1 MRFVAPAGPTR
12 RAQSLRAVSPLGLHR
27 STGLPFAIRL
37 PRLLLWGIALLL
49 GVNSANAAASDDLR
63 SRVDAI
69 VAQHLGQGAV
79 ASLAIGIHER
89 GRESTFFY
97 GDAGRDL
104 GAPTADTLFEL
115 GSLTQVFTATILA
128 ALVERGLVR
137 LEDPLQQFVPR
148 GITVPSFEGRAIRL
162 IDLATHTSGLP
173 PDIPRQGAV
182 LTLERM
188 WEFVN
193 AYKLGR
199 APGSQYLYSNLGF
212 ALLGRALVRAAGTQG
227 YQELLT
233 REVLVPL
240 GMSSTWLLPE
250 LPSRE
255 RLSVGRGVDGEIAR
269 YDLPSWPALLPA
281 SGLSS
286 SLDDMMKFLRF
297 ATGAR
302 ETALSSLLEILERPR
317 RRAAPYGE
325 VALGWQVHALEK
337 DRVFLVAKNGG
348 TLGFSSLLAFVPS
361 LHLGVVVLAGSPHQ
375 ARQIGSEILQAI
387 TTEVRLPQEIPDESA
402 ADDQH

>member
-1 MRFVAPAGPTR
+1 VA
-12 RAQSLRAVSPLGLHR
+12 SV
-27 STGLPFAIRL
+27 
-37 PRLLLWGIALLL
+37 LWAS
-49 GVNSANAAASDDLR
+49 SAHAAASDELR

-69 VAQHLGQGAV
+69 ATQHLGQAAA
-79 ASLAIGIHER
+79 ASLAIGVHEH
-89 GRESTFFY
+89 GREATFFY

-104 GAPTADTLFEL
+104 GTPTADTLFEL

-148 GITVPSFEGRAIRL
+148 GITVPSFEGRPIRL

-173 PDIPRQGAV
+173 PNIPHQGAV
-182 LTLERM
+182 LTQERM

-193 AYKLGR
+193 AYKLDR
-199 APGSQYLYSNLGF
+199 PPGSRYLYSNLGF

-227 YQELLT
+227 YQEILT

-240 GMSSTWLLPE
+240 GMSSTGLLPE

-255 RLSVGRGVDGEIAR
+255 KLAVGRGADGEIAR
-269 YDLPSWPALLPA
+269 YDLPGWPALLPA

-297 ATGAR
+297 AMGAR
-302 ETALSSLLEILERPR
+302 ETALSSLLDLLERPR
-317 RRAAPYGE
+317 RRATPYGD
-325 VALGWQVHALEK
+325 VALGWQVHALEE
-337 DRVFLVAKNGG
+337 DQVFLVAKNGG
-348 TLGFSSLLAFVPS
+348 TLGFSGLIAFVPG
-361 LHLGVVVLAGSPHQ
+361 LHVGVVVLAGSPHQ
-375 ARQIGSEILQAI
+375 ARQIGGEILQAI
-387 TTEVRLPQEIPDESA
+387 AGEIRVPAEIPDESA
-402 ADDQH
+402 GDDPP